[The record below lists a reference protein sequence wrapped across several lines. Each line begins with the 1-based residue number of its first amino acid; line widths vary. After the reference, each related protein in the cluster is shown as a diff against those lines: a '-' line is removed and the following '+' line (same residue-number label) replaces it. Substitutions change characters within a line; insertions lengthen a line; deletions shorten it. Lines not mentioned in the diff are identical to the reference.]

1 VRLDEDRQRFIG
13 DVTVFSRL
21 TANLKEFIADVRS
34 DLRKVSFPTRAETIG
49 STTVVIVFCII
60 MSLYLSVIDSIL
72 VWLMAKAI

>member
-1 VRLDEDRQRFIG
+1 M
-13 DVTVFSRL
+13 FSRL
-21 TANLKEFIADVRS
+21 TASLKEFIADVRS
-34 DLRKVSFPTRAETIG
+34 EFRKVSFPTRAETIG